1 MRNLVLGILVLAILS
16 SCAPGRTPNNI
27 KVTNV
32 SDINL
37 SCEELLSEIDSINLR
52 VIELTEE
59 ESSKDKKNTGL
70 QIAGAIFLVPLL
82 FMDLTESERIEINA
96 YRARYFHLTKLV
108 ENKSCKV

>member
-1 MRNLVLGILVLAILS
+1 MKNFISGIIILALLS
-16 SCAPGRTPNNI
+16 SCANGRATNNI

-37 SCEELLSEIDSINLR
+37 SCDELLSEIDSISLK

-59 ESSKDKKNTGL
+59 ESTKDKKNKGL
-70 QIAGAIFLVPLL
+70 QVAGAFFLFPVL
-82 FMDLTESERIEINA
+82 FMDLTDSERVEINA

-108 ENKSCKV
+108 KDKSCKV

>member
-1 MRNLVLGILVLAILS
+1 MKNFVSGIIILALLS
-16 SCAPGRTPNNI
+16 SCATGRATNNI

-37 SCEELLSEIDSINLR
+37 SCEELLSEIDSISLK

-70 QIAGAIFLVPLL
+70 QIAGAFFLVPLL

-108 ENKSCKV
+108 EDKSCKA

>member
-1 MRNLVLGILVLAILS
+1 MKKLISGIIVLVLLS
-16 SCAPGRTPNNI
+16 SCAPGRTTNNI
-27 KVTNV
+27 KVTNI
-32 SDINL
+32 SDKNL
-37 SCEELLSEIDSINLR
+37 SCEELLIEIDFITLK

-96 YRARYFHLTKLV
+96 YRARYFHLTKLA
-108 ENKSCKV
+108 ENKLCKV